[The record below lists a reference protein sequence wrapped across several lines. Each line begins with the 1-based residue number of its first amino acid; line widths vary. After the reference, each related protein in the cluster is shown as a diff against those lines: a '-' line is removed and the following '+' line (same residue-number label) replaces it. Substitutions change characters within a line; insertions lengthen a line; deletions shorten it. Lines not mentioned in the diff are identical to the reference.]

1 MGGCLRLEGQML
13 RVNRSG
19 ACIHRGLEAAG
30 AYPITFAQLVQA
42 AEKCTAMIIHPG
54 TPLNLPD
61 VNYICAST
69 TITLVHGVTEF
80 HCDLAKPGF
89 RGARL
94 TASRAWR
101 AKRGAVSRAPLGNF
115 WGTPR
120 GGLAPVRR
128 GDPGG
133 SQQTPA

>member
-54 TPLNLPD
+54 TPLNPNEPD
-61 VNYICAST
+61 LDQWIQ
-69 TITLVHGVTEF
+69 
-80 HCDLAKPGF
+80 
-89 RGARL
+89 
-94 TASRAWR
+94 RAER
-101 AKRGAVSRAPLGNF
+101 FN
-115 WGTPR
+115 
-120 GGLAPVRR
+120 
-128 GDPGG
+128 
-133 SQQTPA
+133 